1 MQTPYIYRVGTKK
14 LNIEILE
21 IFLMLLSFISTNVR
35 IFASSPNKRAVKE
48 EPIFEIAYLEEAL
61 NFLASLDSKVKSK
74 ITYNIGKSRYH
85 IDKELFKKLE
95 NTEIWEFRTIYNKQS
110 YRLFAFWDT
119 DENKL
124 VVATHG
130 IVKKTQKTPKK
141 EIEKAETIRK
151 EYFKNK

>member
-1 MQTPYIYRVGTKK
+1 MSRFNGT
-14 LNIEILE
+14 LVIEILE
-21 IFLMLLSFISTNVR
+21 IFLMLLSFISTNIR
-35 IFASSPNKRAVKE
+35 IFASSPNKRARKE

-74 ITYNIGKSRYH
+74 ITYNIGKSMYY

-95 NTEIWEFRTIYNKQS
+95 NTEIWEFRTLYNKQS

>member
-1 MQTPYIYRVGTKK
+1 MQAPYIYRVGTKK
-14 LNIEILE
+14 LDIEILE
-21 IFLMLLSFISTNVR
+21 IFLMLLSFISTNIR
-35 IFASSPNKRAVKE
+35 IFASSPNKREIKE

-74 ITYNIGKSRYH
+74 ITYNIGKSMYY

-95 NTEIWEFRTIYNKQS
+95 NTEIWEFRTLYNKQF

>member
-1 MQTPYIYRVGTKK
+1 
-14 LNIEILE
+14 
-21 IFLMLLSFISTNVR
+21 MLLSFISTNIR
-35 IFASSPNKRAVKE
+35 IFASSPNKRARKE

-74 ITYNIGKSRYH
+74 ITYNIGKSMYY

-95 NTEIWEFRTIYNKQS
+95 NTEIWEFRTLYNKQS

-130 IVKKTQKTPKK
+130 IAKKTQKTPKK

>member
-1 MQTPYIYRVGTKK
+1 M
-14 LNIEILE
+14 
-21 IFLMLLSFISTNVR
+21 
-35 IFASSPNKRAVKE
+35 KE

-74 ITYNIGKSRYH
+74 ITYNIGKSMYY
-85 IDKELFKKLE
+85 IDKELFKKLDKSV
-95 NTEIWEFRTIYNKQS
+95 IWEFRTLYNKQS

-119 DENKL
+119 TENKL

-130 IVKKTQKTPKK
+130 IIKKMQKTPKK
-141 EIEKAETIRK
+141 EIEKAESIRK

>member
-1 MQTPYIYRVGTKK
+1 
-14 LNIEILE
+14 
-21 IFLMLLSFISTNVR
+21 MLLSFISTNIR
-35 IFASSPNKRAVKE
+35 IFASSPYKRAVKE

-74 ITYNIGKSRYH
+74 ITYNIGKSMYY

-95 NTEIWEFRTIYNKQS
+95 NTEIWEFRTLYNKQS

-124 VVATHG
+124 VVARLMASLRRHRKHQRKRLKKQRLLEKNISKSNNHG
-130 IVKKTQKTPKK
+130 TDEVIHT
-141 EIEKAETIRK
+141 
-151 EYFKNK
+151 

>member
-1 MQTPYIYRVGTKK
+1 
-14 LNIEILE
+14 
-21 IFLMLLSFISTNVR
+21 MLLSFISTNIR
-35 IFASSPNKRAVKE
+35 IFASSPNKRARKE

-74 ITYNIGKSRYH
+74 ITYNIGKSMYY

-95 NTEIWEFRTIYNKQS
+95 NTEIWEFRTLYNKQS

-130 IVKKTQKTPKK
+130 IVKKTQKTAQWKFSGDKHKSLQVDTERTFHQRYPL
-141 EIEKAETIRK
+141 AML
-151 EYFKNK
+151 